1 MFKKE
6 RQAYILRQ
14 ITEHQKVISADIS
27 NQMNVSEDTIRRDL
41 QELASKGKLIKVHGG
56 ALSLD
61 YTEAIVPMPQQERTS
76 AEAPQEMPEKAIAQ
90 KVASLIH
97 RGMFI
102 MTSGGGT
109 TSLLAR
115 TLPEDLKVTIISGSI
130 QAIVEFTRHP
140 SIDVIIIGDKV
151 SKNGKLTVG
160 SEAISKIK
168 QIKADICL
176 LDIQAIDA
184 QHGLSEIDWEIAQIK
199 KAMLEN
205 SQKVIGLCK
214 SERLNQIRPVQLCP
228 VNHLHMLITE
238 QDPADES
245 LRPYR
250 AAGLTVL

>member
-14 ITEHQKVISADIS
+14 ISENQKVISANIS
-27 NQMNVSEDTIRRDL
+27 TQMNVSEDTIRRDL

-61 YTEAIVPMPQQERTS
+61 YTEAVVPIPQQEHP
-76 AEAPQEMPEKAIAQ
+76 AHEAIQELPEATIAQ

-102 MTSGGGT
+102 MTSGGST
-109 TSLLAR
+109 TSQLAR

-160 SEAISKIK
+160 SEAIAKIK

-184 QHGLSEIDWEIAQIK
+184 QHGVSEIDWEIAQIK
-199 KAMLEN
+199 KAMIEN
-205 SQKVIGLCK
+205 SQKVIGLCR
-214 SERLNQIRPVQLCP
+214 SERINHIRPVQLCP
-228 VNHLHMLITE
+228 IRHLHMLITE
-238 QDPADES
+238 QDPGNENF
-245 LRPYR
+245 RPYQS
-250 AAGLTVL
+250 AGLTVL

>member
-6 RQAYILRQ
+6 RQAFILRQ

-27 NQMNVSEDTIRRDL
+27 TQMNVSEDTIRRDL

-61 YTEAIVPMPQQERTS
+61 YTEAMVPAPREERS
-76 AEAPQEMPEKAIAQ
+76 AAEMPLELPEQIIAQ

-102 MTSGGGT
+102 MTSGGST
-109 TSLLAR
+109 TSQLAR
-115 TLPEDLKVTIISGSI
+115 TLPEDLKATIISGSI

-160 SEAISKIK
+160 SEAISKIR

-184 QHGLSEIDWEIAQIK
+184 QHGVSEVDWEIAQIK

-205 SQKVIGLCK
+205 AQKVIGLCK
-214 SERLNQIRPVQLCP
+214 TERINQIKPVQLCP
-228 VNHLHMLITE
+228 VSSLHLLITE
-238 QDPADES
+238 QDPNDEVF
-245 LRPYR
+245 RAYR
-250 AAGLTVL
+250 SAGLTIL

>member
-27 NQMNVSEDTIRRDL
+27 QQMNVSEDTIRRDL

-61 YTEAIVPMPQQERTS
+61 YTESVVPAPSLEKPI
-76 AEAPQEMPEKAIAQ
+76 AETTLPLPETIIAE
-90 KVASLIH
+90 KVATLLH

-102 MTSGGGT
+102 MTSGGST
-109 TSLLAR
+109 TSQLAR
-115 TLPEDLKVTIISGSI
+115 TLPADLKVTIISGSI

-160 SEAISKIK
+160 SEAIAKIR

-176 LDIQAIDA
+176 LDIKAIDA
-184 QHGLSEIDWEIAQIK
+184 QYGVSEADWEIAQIR
-199 KAMLEN
+199 KAMIEN

-214 SERLNQIRPVQLCP
+214 AERINQIRPVQLCP
-228 VNHLHMLITE
+228 ISSLHMLVTE
-238 QDPADES
+238 LDPGEE
-245 LRPYR
+245 LFRPYHL
-250 AAGLTVL
+250 AGLTVL